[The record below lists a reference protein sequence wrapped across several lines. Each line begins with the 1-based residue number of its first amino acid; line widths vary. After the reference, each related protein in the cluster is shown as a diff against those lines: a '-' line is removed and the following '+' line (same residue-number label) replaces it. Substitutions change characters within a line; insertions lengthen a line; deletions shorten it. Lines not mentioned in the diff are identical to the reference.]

1 MNDFAAKKESESQGK
16 EGVRD
21 LLRNLGRKCDEEVN
35 KLISIYALH

>member
-1 MNDFAAKKESESQGK
+1 MNDFAAKNESESHGK

-35 KLISIYALH
+35 TYLANG